1 MRVSSPS
8 RVSNPS
14 ISDSEMVRYRIM
26 EFEDRY
32 RKQVLDMACT
42 LVSLVDLRDA
52 YTGGH
57 SSRVAGYARTT
68 AVRLGFRD
76 SEVDSVVM
84 AALLHDIGKISVPD
98 QVLLKRGSL
107 TTEEFA
113 HIRKHPELGWMALK
127 NIDDF
132 KSISLTVLH
141 HHERMDGGGYLG
153 GPKTNEIP
161 LGSRII
167 AVVDSMTRVAY
178 ILSVASMPTGPLTKG
193 VESIEQHTLLI
204 LPRFKGAALSTSAGS
219 GTLPWYAN
227 QPAMQLVRSELPR
240 TRSTGPGVIIA

>member
-32 RKQVLDMACT
+32 RKQVLAMACT

-141 HHERMDGGGYLG
+141 HHERMDGGGYPG
-153 GPKTNEIP
+153 GLKTNEIP

-167 AVVDSMTRVAY
+167 AVADSYDALTTDRPYRLARTQAQAIEELLACEITQFDSRV
-178 ILSVASMPTGPLTKG
+178 L
-193 VESIEQHTLLI
+193 
-204 LPRFKGAALSTSAGS
+204 AAFLDS
-219 GTLPWYAN
+219 L
-227 QPAMQLVRSELPR
+227 RK
-240 TRSTGPGVIIA
+240 